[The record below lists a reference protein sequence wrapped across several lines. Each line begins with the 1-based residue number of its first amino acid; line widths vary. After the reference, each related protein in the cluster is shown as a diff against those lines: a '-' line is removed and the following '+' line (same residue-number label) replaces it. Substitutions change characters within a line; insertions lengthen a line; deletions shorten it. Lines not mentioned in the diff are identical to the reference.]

1 VVIAKKY
8 TSRLT
13 FIFICEDLESRNY
26 KTLNPSMRKS
36 FIYFLFFILIGFNSF
51 GQEKYSV
58 NASLNWFE
66 KSFDNIL
73 DDNESILIQTFDGA
87 AFDALTPE
95 LARYLHHIDL
105 PGNGLLDISITP
117 IKTSPITISQ
127 AISKG
132 KVEADFAIETA
143 ITQAKNKFQ
152 GNISITPIR
161 KTSSGYEKLDEFRI
175 TATYSPK
182 TSASQTR
189 DGNTYTSVLSS
200 GTIYK
205 IPVQKAGVYQITGNY
220 LSSLGI
226 ASGTVSSSQIQVFS
240 NLGGRLPKAISAD
253 RADDLLEIPIQ
264 VNDGGDGV
272 INDNDNIRFYV
283 DGADK
288 WSFQSETNKYSHEKN
303 VYDVNNYIFLKTN
316 GSGGKRIQTV
326 NSPSTSD
333 NISDEFDF
341 LQIYEDDR
349 TNLLGA
355 YGSTEGTGKDWYGDY
370 FAIETSN
377 SYQDKFDISDLS
389 PTGAGRVKLRLAAR
403 GDNTT
408 TTKLNI
414 GSQLFSKTAGGTN
427 LTNIESPYAKSVVID
442 ELIKLDPITSINVEF
457 VKSTTKDE
465 AWLDYIQL
473 EYRKKI
479 TTKYSQMRL
488 SDIES
493 LNYTSSGFSVPLTG
507 FQFWNVTDLENSKI
521 VNPLNGNL
529 RYAVDGKLNTFY
541 MVKNGEYLTPEA
553 NGVQIDNQNIHAIE
567 RADLIILYHEDFIS
581 AATKLAQHRRT
592 FSNYTVQ
599 LVDIKTIYNEFSSG
613 RQDPTAVRDFA
624 KMVFSRDPEF
634 KYLLLLGDATYD
646 YRNITPDLLDH
657 NFIPAYET
665 DESLNPIDGFPSD
678 DYFVL
683 LSDNEGGDLKGAI
696 DVAVGRIP
704 VTTAEMAEGV
714 IDKIISYDTNKKALG
729 DWRLKIAFAADDEDT
744 NLHVNQADRLAEN
757 LEITNPNYNQ
767 TKIYYDTYVQESTPG
782 GDRYPAA
789 SEAINTTVQS
799 GTLILNYMGHG
810 GPKGWAQERVLKIPD
825 IETWNNTDELP
836 ILVTATCSFTG
847 YDDPAIISAGEAT
860 IQKENGGVL
869 ALLTTVRA
877 VYASE
882 NERLAKAVFE
892 IIFDKKNGQAQ
903 TLGDIITDAKNK
915 NADSANVLN
924 DRKFSLIG
932 DPSQRIAI
940 PKYNIETTLI
950 NNNPISTLD
959 TLNALEK
966 VTISGRITDD
976 NGNIVSDFNG
986 NIFPTV
992 YDKESNIETLMND
1005 SDSNKATFEVYR
1017 NILFKGSASVING
1030 EFTFTFV
1037 LPKDINYTVGKGRVS
1052 YYAHDG
1058 DALDAAGNYTDILIG
1073 GSNPNS
1079 IADDIGPT
1087 MQLFMNN
1094 ENFVFGG
1101 STNSNPILL
1110 ANLSDDLGINVSGTS
1125 IGHDVVAV
1133 LDEDTQ
1139 NSFILN
1145 DFYQAN
1151 KDDHTSGKVR
1161 FQLNDLEPGKHSIT
1175 VKAWDV
1181 SNNSTEERLEFVV
1194 INDGDESLRRVYN
1207 YPNPFTTS
1215 TSFQFEHDLA
1225 GSDLEV
1231 YINIYTVSGKL
1242 VKTIEQNVFSDGYR
1256 IDDIQWNAKD
1266 DYGST
1271 LAKGLYLYRIKAISR
1286 ELNLVRE
1293 SDFEKLVIL

>member
-1 VVIAKKY
+1 
-8 TSRLT
+8 
-13 FIFICEDLESRNY
+13 
-26 KTLNPSMRKS
+26 MRKS
-36 FIYFLFFILIGFNSF
+36 LIYLLFFIFIGFNSF

-58 NASLNWFE
+58 NTSLNWFE

-95 LARYLHHIDL
+95 IARYLHHIDL

-117 IKTSPITISQ
+117 IKTSPIAITQ
-127 AISKG
+127 AISKN
-132 KVEADFAIETA
+132 KVGTDFAINTA
-143 ITQAKNKFQ
+143 ITQAKNNFQ
-152 GNISITPIR
+152 GNISVTPIR
-161 KTSSGYEKLDEFRI
+161 KTSSGYERLEEFRI
-175 TATYSPK
+175 TVTFSPRA
-182 TSASQTR
+182 SASQTR
-189 DGNTYTSVLSS
+189 DDNTYTSVLSS

-205 IPVQKAGVYQITGNY
+205 IPVQKEGVYQITGNF
-220 LSSLGI
+220 LSTLGI
-226 ASGTVSSSQIQVFS
+226 ANGTVSSSKIQLFS
-240 NLGGRLPKAISAD
+240 NIGGRLPKAISTE

-264 VNDGGDGV
+264 INDGGDGI
-272 INDNDNIRFYV
+272 INESDYIRFYAE
-283 DGADK
+283 GADR
-288 WSFQSETNKYSHEKN
+288 WSFQSSSNNYNHEKN
-303 VYDVNNYIFLKTN
+303 VYDVNNYIFLKID
-316 GSGGKRIQTV
+316 GSGGKRIETV
-326 NSPSTSD
+326 NSLATSEY
-333 NISDEFDF
+333 ISDEFDY

-355 YGSTEGTGKDWYGDY
+355 NGSTEGTGKDWFGDY
-370 FAIETSN
+370 FAIETSK
-377 SYQDKFDISDLS
+377 SYQDKFDISNLS
-389 PTGAGRVKLRLAAR
+389 QSGAARIKMRLAAR
-403 GDNTT
+403 GDNST
-408 TTKLNI
+408 TTKLQV
-414 GSQLFSKTAGGTN
+414 GSQQFSKTAGGTN
-427 LTNIESPYAKSVVID
+427 LTNIESPYAMEVVID
-442 ELIKLDPITSINVEF
+442 ESISLDPLTSINLEY
-457 VKSTTKDE
+457 VKSTPKDE
-465 AWLDYIQL
+465 AWLDFIQL

-479 TTKYSQMRL
+479 STSYSQLRI
-488 SDIES
+488 SDTES
-493 LNYTSSGFSVPLTG
+493 LNHSTSGFLVPLTG
-507 FQFWNVTDLENSKI
+507 FQFWNVTNLENTKI
-521 VNPLNGNL
+521 VNPSNGNL
-529 RYAVDGKLNTFY
+529 RYDVNDELNTFF
-541 MVKNGEYLTPEA
+541 MVKSGGYLTPEA
-553 NGVQIDNQNIHAIE
+553 NGVQIVNQNVHGVE
-567 RADLIILYHEDFIS
+567 RADLIILYHEDFIT
-581 AATKLAQHRRT
+581 AATKLAQHRKT
-592 FSNYTVQ
+592 FSNYVVE
-599 LVDIKTIYNEFSSG
+599 LVDIKTVYNEFSGG

-624 KMVFSRDPEF
+624 RMLSSRDSEF

-646 YRNITPDLLDH
+646 YRNITPDLSDH

-665 DESLNPIDGFPSD
+665 DESLDPINGFPSD

-683 LSDNEGGDLKGAI
+683 LSDDEGGNLRGAI

-704 VTTAEMAEGV
+704 VTTAESANAV
-714 IDKIISYDTNKKALG
+714 IDKIINYDTNKKSLG

-744 NLHVNQADRLAEN
+744 NLHVTQADRLAEK
-757 LEITNPNYNQ
+757 LETSNPIYNQ
-767 TKIYYDTYVQESTPG
+767 TKIYYDTYIQESTPG

-789 SEAINTTVQS
+789 SEAINTTVQN

-825 IETWNNTDELP
+825 IETWNNQDKLP

-847 YDDPAIISAGEAT
+847 YDDPAIISAGEVC

-882 NERLAKAVFE
+882 NERLAKAVFN
-892 IIFDKKNGQAQ
+892 IIFEKKGGQAQ
-903 TLGDIITDAKNK
+903 TLGDIITDAKNE
-915 NADSANVLN
+915 NADSGSYLN

-940 PKYNIETTLI
+940 PKYNIETTQI
-950 NNNPISTLD
+950 NNNPISVVD

-976 NGNIVSDFNG
+976 GGNIVSDFNG

-992 YDKESNIETLMND
+992 FDKESNIETLVND
-1005 SDSNKATFEVYR
+1005 SDSQKATFEIYR
-1017 NILFKGSASVING
+1017 NILFKGSASVVNG

-1037 LPKDINYTVGKGRVS
+1037 LPKDINYTIGKGRIS

-1058 DALDAAGNYTDILIG
+1058 DALDAAGNYNEIVIG

-1079 IADDIGPT
+1079 TVDDIGPT

-1094 ENFVFGG
+1094 ENFVYGG

-1145 DFYQAN
+1145 EFYEAN

-1161 FQLNDLEPGKHSIT
+1161 FQLKDIEPGKHSIT

-1194 INDGDESLRRVYN
+1194 INQGDESLRKVYN

-1231 YINIYTVSGKL
+1231 YVNIYTVSGKL

-1266 DYGST
+1266 DYGSS
-1271 LAKGLYLYRIKAISR
+1271 LAKGLYLYKIKAISR